1 LTGKKNKRKD
11 IFFMANLELMN
22 YKPQREPV
30 SEQELIA
37 YRSLC
42 TGIFRQ
48 AVVDAT
54 DKRGTVINF
63 MSAYTWLFIDGY
75 GFLTDIL
82 GMELDQSRYNQFL
95 NQLKSGDYEISKS
108 IFSKKE
114 VTL

>member
-1 LTGKKNKRKD
+1 MEKIEN
-11 IFFMANLELMN
+11 MN

-48 AVVDAT
+48 AVFDAT
-54 DKRGTVINF
+54 DKRGTVKNF
-63 MSAYTWLFIDGY
+63 MSAYTWLFIAGY
-75 GFLTDIL
+75 EFLTDIL
-82 GMELDQSRYNQFL
+82 GMELDQSRYDQFL
-95 NQLKSGDYEISKS
+95 AQLKSGDYEMFKS

-114 VTL
+114 VQI